1 MTEMKQLS
9 MLLLLDFDSIED
21 AELNCLS
28 LVDQLMRKD
37 NVNNSCILV
46 VAVNGRLNPKG
57 NKCAV
62 SCVQCLC

>member
-1 MTEMKQLS
+1 MKQLS
-9 MLLLLDFDSIED
+9 TRLLSDFDSIED

-37 NVNNSCILV
+37 NVNNSCMPV
-46 VAVNGRLNPKG
+46 VAVNGSLNPKG

-62 SCVQCLC
+62 SCAVPLLTI